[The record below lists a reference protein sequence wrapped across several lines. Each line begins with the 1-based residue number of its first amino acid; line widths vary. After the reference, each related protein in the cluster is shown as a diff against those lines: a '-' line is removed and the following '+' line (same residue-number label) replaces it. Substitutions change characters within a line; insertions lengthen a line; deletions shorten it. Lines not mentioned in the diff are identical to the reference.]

1 MTIEQELQEAIEAA
15 QAATA
20 LVREQEDKI
29 TTMKAAGLDAS
40 RAEALLAAYRA
51 AAHLA
56 ADRRD
61 WLQTQREARPDE
73 LGREDLDSDN
83 PRLSS

>member
-1 MTIEQELQEAIEAA
+1 MTVEQELQEAIEAT

-29 TTMKAAGLDAS
+29 ATMKAAGVDTS

-61 WLQTQREARPDE
+61 WLQTQREAKA
-73 LGREDLDSDN
+73 G
-83 PRLSS
+83 